1 MISLFFQKFRFLR
14 LPHMALLSPYFSFLF
29 YSWNH
34 GSQVCMFFLLGLL
47 LSRLHSSCLYFL
59 NKMLDFKKMSLLGK
73 NTIFGNILFHK
84 TLQRHQKCL
93 PFVKV
98 FSLNWEYLSVRWM
111 YSYKNRRPLSFLI
124 SLPIRSKR
132 PGRFLVRTHGRCV
145 GIGIQRYQKPPPVLL
160 GRRNSEAVEPNR
172 EKPLH

>member
-1 MISLFFQKFRFLR
+1 
-14 LPHMALLSPYFSFLF
+14 
-29 YSWNH
+29 
-34 GSQVCMFFLLGLL
+34 
-47 LSRLHSSCLYFL
+47 
-59 NKMLDFKKMSLLGK
+59 MSLLSEQNAGFKKKCLYLGK
-73 NTIFGNILFHK
+73 IQFLGTFYFTKPYKDTKNVFPLLKFSLSIGNICQLDECTVIK
-84 TLQRHQKCL
+84 TEGPSH
-93 PFVKV
+93 
-98 FSLNWEYLSVRWM
+98 
-111 YSYKNRRPLSFLI
+111 FL